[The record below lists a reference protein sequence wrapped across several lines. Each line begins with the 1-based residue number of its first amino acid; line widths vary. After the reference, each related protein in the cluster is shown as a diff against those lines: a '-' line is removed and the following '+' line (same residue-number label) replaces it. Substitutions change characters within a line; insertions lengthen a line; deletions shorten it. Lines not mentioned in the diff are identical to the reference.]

1 MQGQILPW
9 LLIKRINIMK
19 LTTAK
24 IIKELKL
31 MGWGNYELESSVN
44 ILLIKDVMKI
54 IHKAN
59 NINK

>member
-1 MQGQILPW
+1 
-9 LLIKRINIMK
+9 MK

-24 IIKELKL
+24 IIKELKS

-54 IHKAN
+54 VHKAN
-59 NINK
+59 NIKK

>member
-1 MQGQILPW
+1 
-9 LLIKRINIMK
+9 MK

-44 ILLIKDVMKI
+44 ILLIRDVLKI
-54 IHKAN
+54 VHKAN
-59 NINK
+59 NIKK

>member
-1 MQGQILPW
+1 
-9 LLIKRINIMK
+9 MK

-44 ILLIKDVMKI
+44 ILLIRDVRKI
-54 IHKAN
+54 LNKHY
-59 NINK
+59 NIKK

>member
-1 MQGQILPW
+1 
-9 LLIKRINIMK
+9 MK

-44 ILLIKDVMKI
+44 ILLIKDVLKI
-54 IHKAN
+54 VNKAN
-59 NINK
+59 NIKK

>member
-1 MQGQILPW
+1 
-9 LLIKRINIMK
+9 MK

-44 ILLIKDVMKI
+44 ILLIKDVIKI
-54 IHKAN
+54 LNKAN
-59 NINK
+59 NIKK